1 MNYEKPIVVETVNA
15 IDAVQDATAKIRGP
29 EEPTDL
35 MTVSAYESD
44 ER

>member
-1 MNYEKPIVVETVNA
+1 MNYEKPIIIQTA
-15 IDAVQDATAKIRGP
+15 SPIDAVRNSMAKMDGL

-35 MTVSAYESD
+35 ITVSAYESD